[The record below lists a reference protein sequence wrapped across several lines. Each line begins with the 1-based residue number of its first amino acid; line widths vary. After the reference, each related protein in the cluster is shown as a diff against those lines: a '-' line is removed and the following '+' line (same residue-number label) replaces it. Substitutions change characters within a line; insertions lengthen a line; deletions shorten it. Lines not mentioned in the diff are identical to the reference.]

1 MSGTGL
7 QVEGSRRFLAID
19 LSFPMGS
26 IHMVLSVQEKMMSRR
41 KKDNQTVLNPDEIK
55 QAATRMMAA
64 AQAHQR
70 ASVYCFDK
78 PDAKPP
84 NIDAFFFP
92 TVSFELILLSV
103 EQSLRLLLLL
113 HDGAVLDRV
122 DHNPAVLY
130 KAVRRMSEG
139 KEGLRDDI
147 ICQMNALGESVEI
160 DDFSEGELR
169 KCLNKHDSSYSN
181 FRYFQLNRQGKLNL
195 HWELSPR
202 DVQIMHCLSLVL
214 ISMNMEKMSKQG
226 MQVIQ
231 SMSLFP
237 QSEMTE
243 ELKDLVNGLRL

>member
-1 MSGTGL
+1 
-7 QVEGSRRFLAID
+7 
-19 LSFPMGS
+19 
-26 IHMVLSVQEKMMSRR
+26 MMSRR
-41 KKDNQTVLNPDEIK
+41 KKDNQTALNQAETK

-64 AQAHQR
+64 AEAHRR

-92 TVSFELILLSV
+92 PVSFELILLSV

-130 KAVRRMSEG
+130 KAVRRMSG
-139 KEGLRDDI
+139 RKEGLRDNI
-147 ICQMNALGESVEI
+147 ICQMNALGESVGI

-181 FRYFQLNRQGKLNL
+181 FRYFQLDRQGKLNIQ
-195 HWELSPR
+195 WELSPR
-202 DVQIMHCLSLVL
+202 DVQIMHCLSLAL
-214 ISMNMEKMSKQG
+214 ISINMQEMSKQG

-231 SMSLFP
+231 SMSPVP
-237 QSEMTE
+237 QSEITE
-243 ELKDLVNGLRL
+243 ELKTLVNRMKL